1 MPRQSHIDA
10 PGAPQHIIV
19 RGIERRK
26 LFADDANRKA
36 FAERFGQC
44 LHDLQ
49 ES

>member
-1 MPRQSHIDA
+1 MPRQARIDA
-10 PGAPQHIIV
+10 PGALQHVIV

-26 LFADDANRKA
+26 LFADDADRKA
-36 FAERFGQC
+36 FVERLGRF